1 MLSKKIVTIATIASV
16 WTLGTSATLLVSA
29 LTAES
34 ATASMVDATIL
45 ADNGSIAVHQQG
57 NTFKV
62 IPDSVAGNWP
72 RPKTFRVDIPD
83 DERSLSQ
90 CKLHV
95 ISWGD
100 GAVAQGVMA
109 HFAGNAG
116 IAYTGK
122 SGSPLNNVS
131 MSPVMQPPGGIV
143 AGQNFANNDVNAK
156 AIITSPG
163 SGSTVF
169 VSKPVISGGIP
180 GTWGPINLPA
190 NMQERG
196 NVKFIWNEKS
206 NSLNANP
213 NNYRVLS
220 MPCSTVVK
228 PEPEKPQAQSLAS
241 WEIAGQ
247 FNAAQNPFEVWTYGY
262 TVDPNCNGPVI
273 PYKIKGSNSAFGRNF
288 DHWLRNTL
296 GDSNDHPT
304 VSQSKG
310 NTLLSPMKLS
320 PNGLVLQ
327 PGTQN
332 QCTVVRFTAP
342 AAGNYSLM
350 GRFWAQFVNSPGSE
364 TDTDVMVTVNS
375 MVSGSSVTTLVPS
388 TNIKGSGPVTNK
400 PFMATGVSLAAGGT
414 IDFKVGSNGNFNYDL
429 TGLHGYIQRDEK

>member
-1 MLSKKIVTIATIASV
+1 MLSKKIFTVATIASTL
-16 WTLGTSATLLVSA
+16 TLGSIVSA
-29 LTAES
+29 Q
-34 ATASMVDATIL
+34 ASMVTGTIL
-45 ADNGSIAVHQQG
+45 ADNGSIAVHEQNG
-57 NTFKV
+57 TFKV
-62 IPDSVAGNWP
+62 IQDSVAGNWP
-72 RPKTFRVDIPD
+72 KLKTFSVDIPD

-100 GAVAQGVMA
+100 GAVAQGSMA
-109 HFAGNAG
+109 HFAGTAG
-116 IAYTGK
+116 FTYTGK
-122 SGSPLNNVS
+122 SGSPLNNIS
-131 MSPVMQPPGGIV
+131 MSKVQHSGGTV
-143 AGQNFANNDVNAK
+143 AGQTFANNNAN
-156 AIITSPG
+156 AQSIVTSPR
-163 SGSTVF
+163 SGNTVF
-169 VSKPVISGGIP
+169 VSQPVISGGIP

-228 PEPEKPQAQSLAS
+228 PEPEKPQSQSQSLAS